1 MFQHCQYKW
10 EYQATKEK
18 QDAYQTLI
26 KNYQIPEPQK
36 FILLSQQQQNNIVKD
51 FIKEIRK
58 INIFPIFYYNKD
70 GIKKE
75 ILSVINKNDVYFD
88 QYDNLTTQAT
98 QGSSLLD
105 FLFPNLHHI
114 TAGHKSNTS
123 IYDTF
128 YDDEKL
134 FKCLLDYF
142 KNRKLYTLK
151 TAFFSRSKYIWNT
164 GTNFL
169 PIRAKAIYERFCPEN
184 GIIYDY
190 SAGFGGR
197 MLGALSSN
205 NNYKYIAV
213 QPNSDTYYNLLQ
225 LGQIIEGITNRTNSF
240 QIYKQGSENFI
251 PKEKIDFAFSCPP
264 FFDLQ
269 KYSNQPTQSII
280 KFPQYE
286 DWLKYY
292 VKPTIKNCYN
302 SLKQNGIFATDLM
315 NYKKGNTKIYLIED
329 WLKLAQQEGF
339 VLKQICNNNTRNRKK
354 QDDDKQKILVFT
366 KHNHT
371 NINLFNINPNVIQK
385 YNQRLKKI
393 QQEKIKKQKT
403 FCYYDIYGQL
413 INSFLNIAD
422 LEKQCGYPK
431 EIILKYLN
439 KKRYNEYYFKVF
451 TGDKQILQ
459 KIDIKPVI
467 CKINN
472 VYFDSYSEAGRFL
485 GVSRQAVH
493 QAMKRKNQKINGYQ
507 IIWFL

>member
-1 MFQHCQYKW
+1 MENRKYKW

-18 QDAYQTLI
+18 QDAYEDLI
-26 KNYQIPEPQK
+26 KNYQIPDPQE
-36 FILLSQQQQNNIVKD
+36 FILLSQQEQENIVKN

-58 INIFPIFYYNKD
+58 INIFPIFYYNKE

-88 QYDNLTTQAT
+88 QNDNLTTQAT
-98 QGSSLLD
+98 QGSALLD

-128 YDDEKL
+128 YNDEKL

-151 TAFFSRSKYIWNT
+151 TAFFSRGKYMWNT

-169 PIRAKAIYERFCPEN
+169 PIRAKAIYERFCPKN

-190 SAGFGGR
+190 SSGFGGR

-225 LGQIIEGITNRTNSF
+225 LGQIIEGITNRAGSF

-269 KYSNQPTQSII
+269 RYSDEPTQSIV

-286 DWLKYY
+286 DWLEYY
-292 VKPTIKNCYN
+292 VRPTIKNCYI
-302 SLKQNGIFATDLM
+302 SLKQNGIFAVDLM
-315 NYKKGNTKIYLIED
+315 NYQKGNIKFYLIED
-329 WLKLAQQEGF
+329 WLKIAKQEGF
-339 VLKQICNNNTRNRKK
+339 FLKQVCNNNTRNRKK
-354 QDDDKQKILVFT
+354 QDNDKEKILIFT
-366 KHNHT
+366 KSNQT
-371 NINLFNINPNVIQK
+371 NIDFLNINSNIIKK
-385 YNQRLKKI
+385 YNQRLEEI
-393 QQEKIKKQKT
+393 QQEKLKKQKI
-403 FCYYDIYGQL
+403 FCYYDIYGKI
-413 INSFLNIAD
+413 INSFSNIIN
-422 LEKQCGYPK
+422 LEKQCGYSK
-431 EIILKYLN
+431 EIISKNLN

-451 TGDKQILQ
+451 TGKEQILQ
-459 KIDIKPVI
+459 TIKIKPII
-467 CKINN
+467 CKIDNT
-472 VYFDSYSEAGRFL
+472 YFDSYAQIGRFL

-493 QAMKRKNQKINGYQ
+493 QARQRKSKKINNYQ
-507 IIWFL
+507 IIWY

>member
-1 MFQHCQYKW
+1 MFENCKYKW

-18 QDAYQTLI
+18 QDAYENLI
-26 KNYQIPEPQK
+26 KNYQIPDPQE
-36 FILLSQQQQNNIVKD
+36 FILLSQQEQENIVKN

-58 INIFPIFYYNKD
+58 INIFPIFYYNEE

-88 QYDNLTTQAT
+88 QNDNLTTQAT
-98 QGSSLLD
+98 QGSALLD

-128 YDDEKL
+128 YDDDKL

-142 KNRKLYTLK
+142 KNRKIYTLK

-169 PIRAKAIYERFCPEN
+169 PIRAKTIYERFCPKN

-190 SAGFGGR
+190 SSGFGGR

-225 LGQIIEGITNRTNSF
+225 LGQIIEKITNRSNSF

-269 KYSNQPTQSII
+269 RYSDESTQSII

-286 DWLKYY
+286 DWLEYY
-292 VKPTIKNCYN
+292 VRPTIKNCYIA
-302 SLKQNGIFATDLM
+302 LKQNGIFAIDLM
-315 NYKKGNTKIYLIED
+315 NYQKGNTKFYLIED
-329 WLKLAQQEGF
+329 WLKIAKQEGF
-339 VLKQICNNNTRNRKK
+339 FLKQICNNNTRNRKK
-354 QDDDKQKILVFT
+354 QDDDKQKILIFT
-366 KHNHT
+366 KN
-371 NINLFNINPNVIQK
+371 NQASINLLNINPDIIKKYDQK
-385 YNQRLKKI
+385 LKEI
-393 QQEKIKKQKT
+393 QQERLKKQKT
-403 FCYYDIYGQL
+403 YCYYDIYGKI
-413 INSFLNIAD
+413 INSFSNITD
-422 LEKQCGYPK
+422 LEKQCGYSK
-431 EIILKYLN
+431 EIILKNLN

-451 TGDKQILQ
+451 TGNEQILQ
-459 KIDIKPVI
+459 TIKIKPVI
-467 CKINN
+467 CKIDNK
-472 VYFDSYSEAGRFL
+472 YFDSYAQIGRAF
-485 GVSRQAVH
+485 GVSRQAAH
-493 QAMKRKNQKINGYQ
+493 QARQRKSKKINNYQ
-507 IIWFL
+507 ITWY

>member
-1 MFQHCQYKW
+1 MFQNCQYKW
-10 EYQATKEK
+10 NYKATKEK
-18 QDAYQTLI
+18 QDAYQNLI
-26 KNYQIPEPQK
+26 KNFNIPEPAV
-36 FILLSQQQQNNIVKD
+36 FILLSQQQQTEIVKN
-51 FIKEIRK
+51 FIKEVRK
-58 INIFPIFYYNKD
+58 INIFPIFYYNEQ

-88 QYDNLTTQAT
+88 AQDNLTTQAT

-123 IYDTF
+123 IYETF

-225 LGQIIEGITNRTNSF
+225 LGQIIEGITNRANSF

-269 KYSNQPTQSII
+269 RYSNQPTQSII

-292 VKPTIKNCYN
+292 VKSTIKNCYN
-302 SLKQNGIFATDLM
+302 SLKQNGIFAVDLM
-315 NYKKGNTKIYLIED
+315 NYKKGNTKFYLIED

-339 VLKQICNNNTRNRKK
+339 ILKQICNNNTRNRKK

-366 KHNHT
+366 KHDYT
-371 NINLFNINPNVIQK
+371 NINLFNINPNIVQK
-385 YNQRLKKI
+385 YNQKLKKI

-403 FCYYDIYGQL
+403 FCYYNIYGQL
-413 INSFLNIAD
+413 INSFSNIAD
-422 LEKQCGYPK
+422 LEKQCGYSK
-431 EIILKYLN
+431 ELISKYFN

-451 TGDKQILQ
+451 TGNEQVLQ
-459 KIDIKPVI
+459 KINIKPVI
-467 CKINN
+467 CKIDNI
-472 VYFDSYSEAGRFL
+472 YFDSYSEAGRFL
-485 GVSRQAVH
+485 KVSRQAVH
-493 QAMKRKNQKINGYQ
+493 QAMQRKSQKINGYQ
-507 IIWFL
+507 ITWLL

>member
-1 MFQHCQYKW
+1 MFQHCKYKW
-10 EYQATKEK
+10 EYQASKEK
-18 QDAYQTLI
+18 QDAYQILI
-26 KNYQIPEPQK
+26 KNYQIPEPKK
-36 FILLSQQQQNNIVKD
+36 FILLSQQEQTNIVKN

-58 INIFPIFYYNKD
+58 INVFPIFYYNKE

-88 QYDNLTTQAT
+88 QHDNLTTQAT

-134 FKCLLDYF
+134 FRCLLNYF
-142 KNRKLYTLK
+142 QNRKIYTLK
-151 TAFFSRSKYIWNT
+151 TAFFSRGKYIWNT

-169 PIRAKAIYERFCPEN
+169 PIRAKAIYERFCPKN
-184 GIIYDY
+184 GVIYDY

-225 LGQIIEGITNRTNSF
+225 LGQIIEQITNRTNSF
-240 QIYKQGSENFI
+240 QIYKYGSEDFT

-264 FFDLQ
+264 FFDLER
-269 KYSNQPTQSII
+269 YSDQSTQSII

-286 DWLKYY
+286 DWLEYY
-292 VKPTIKNCYN
+292 VRPTIKNCYN

-315 NYKKGNTKIYLIED
+315 NYKRGNVKIHLIED
-329 WLKLAQQEGF
+329 WLKIAQQEGF
-339 VLKQICNNNTRNRKK
+339 ILKQICNNNTRNRKK
-354 QDDDKQKILVFT
+354 EDDDKQKILIFT
-366 KHNHT
+366 KHNQT
-371 NINLFNINPNVIQK
+371 NINLLNINPNIIQK
-385 YNQRLKKI
+385 YNQKLKKI

-403 FCYYDIYGQL
+403 FCYYNIYGQL
-413 INSFLNIAD
+413 INSFLNIID
-422 LEKQCGYPK
+422 LEKQCGYSK
-431 EIILKYLN
+431 EIILKHLN

-451 TGDKQILQ
+451 IGNEQILQ
-459 KIDIKPVI
+459 TIKIKPVI

-507 IIWFL
+507 ITWI